1 MREEIKQVKEIL
13 KGMGK
18 LIEIIKGVTEI
29 STDMLL
35 SLKYTIEGVNET
47 IFQST
52 YLQECCAYEAVI
64 RYEEEPYQVS
74 ELLEEVAKWYQ
85 MVIEKVNLLE
95 TKCNY
100 VDYDFYVL
108 MNYVQMVPKNVL
120 LGDMIHN
127 FEKNKEKGMENY
139 VSFVDFFN
147 RHADFWGTVDIE
159 AENYELFEKRID
171 ELKEHSGDFIWLYEN
186 LEDYRSKLVLSGIL
200 NYWVNYNNT
209 VILKI
214 RENSFASYYDLDL
227 MKSTE
232 NEVFVDLGAYTG
244 DSAEEFIYH
253 MGSYKHIY
261 CYEIAKDTFE
271 QLKAAMEPYENVTL
285 CNKGVAD
292 KKGIMYV
299 DSVQDAS
306 NHKVVTEGTETV
318 EVTTLDDD
326 IKEKITLIKMD
337 IEGGEQAALRGARE
351 HITNEK
357 PKLAICTYH
366 NNTDIWKI
374 PRMMREMNPEYK
386 LYMRYNGPEYGY
398 NVTEFVTFGI

>member
-1 MREEIKQVKEIL
+1 MREEIKQLKEIL
-13 KGMGK
+13 KEMGK
-18 LIEIIKGVTEI
+18 LIEILKTVDEI
-29 STDMLL
+29 SADMLL
-35 SLKYTIEGVNET
+35 SLKYTIEGLNET

-52 YLQECCAYEAVI
+52 YLQEYCAYEAVI

-74 ELLEEVAKWYQ
+74 QLVNEVIKWYQ
-85 MVIEKVNLLE
+85 MVIEKVNFLE

-108 MNYVQMVPKNVL
+108 MNYVQMVPQNVL
-120 LGDMIHN
+120 LRDMIDN
-127 FEKNKEKGMENY
+127 FEKYKDIGMENY
-139 VSFVDFFN
+139 QNFVSFFN
-147 RHADFWGTVDIE
+147 RHADFWGTVNIE
-159 AENYELFEKRID
+159 EENYELFKLRID
-171 ELKEHSGDFIWLYEN
+171 ELKGHREDFIWLYEN
-186 LEDYRSKLVLSGIL
+186 LADYRSKIVLNGIL
-200 NYWVNYNNT
+200 HYWVDYSYKIIST
-209 VILKI
+209 I
-214 RENSFASYYDLDL
+214 RENSFTSYYDLDL
-227 MKSTE
+227 MESNE

-271 QLKAAMEPYENVTL
+271 QLKSTMEPYENVTL

-292 KKGIMYV
+292 KKGTMYV
-299 DSVQDAS
+299 DFVNDAS
-306 NHKVVTEGTETV
+306 NHKVVTEGEEAV
-318 EVTTLDDD
+318 EITTLDDD
-326 IKEKITLIKMD
+326 IKEKITFIKMD
-337 IEGGEQAALRGARE
+337 IEGGEQAALRGAKE
-351 HITNEK
+351 HIMNEK